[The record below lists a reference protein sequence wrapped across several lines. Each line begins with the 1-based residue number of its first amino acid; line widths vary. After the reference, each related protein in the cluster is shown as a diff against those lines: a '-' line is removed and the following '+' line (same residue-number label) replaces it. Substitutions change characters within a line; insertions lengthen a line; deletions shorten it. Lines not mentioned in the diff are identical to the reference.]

1 MACDQQESAVRHSI
15 SSKNDDESKDIN
27 CEDAISRPS
36 TYLISQSPHLPLGWS
51 APDLKE
57 VLRSEVDL
65 LRDSSTTSALNERFV

>member
-1 MACDQQESAVRHSI
+1 MACDQQEAAVRNFI
-15 SSKNDDESKDIN
+15 SSKNDVEHKDMN
-27 CEDAISRPS
+27 SEDMTNRPN

-51 APDLKE
+51 APDLKG